1 VVVLHRLKPP
11 VHAVFHYPLSTIH
24 YKKGI
29 ILKSIGIIVLNWQ
42 GWPDTLACLDSL
54 RKLTYPGPISLIV
67 CDNAS
72 GDDSVAQILNW
83 AQQHYATS
91 EIGVLKTD
99 LTTFEKLSNL
109 THTETDLTTFEKL
122 SNLTHTETDL
132 TTFEKLSNLTHTET
146 DFNLTHTETDLTTF
160 EKLSNLTHLPFI
172 LLQTNTNLG
181 FAGGN
186 NVGIRYA
193 LASQRFEYLW
203 LLNNDTTVD
212 SQALSVLCKCAAAQ
226 PQTALFGSTILE
238 YYQRDRVQCAGG
250 CHYFPLLTIFRQ
262 VLAGSP
268 LNVALQH
275 EEAIKLD
282 YISGA
287 AMFLR
292 VATIQQIGLF
302 NEEYFLFYEEL
313 DYTQRL
319 KRQGYEIGWCKHSLV
334 YHKGSASVGNV
345 REGNREKLW
354 KANYYEN
361 LSTLKYTANFH
372 PKLLPLV
379 MVLRFG
385 LKSLALLSRG
395 DFYLF
400 QPLLKAYKDF
410 IKGSG

>member
-1 VVVLHRLKPP
+1 VVLHRLKPP
-11 VHAVFHYPLSTIH
+11 VQPWFIHYSLSTIH
-24 YKKGI
+24 HKKGF

-42 GWPDTLACLDSL
+42 GWRDTLACLDSL

-83 AQQHYATS
+83 AQQHYASS
-91 EIGVLKTD
+91 EIGVLK
-99 LTTFEKLSNL
+99 
-109 THTETDLTTFEKL
+109 
-122 SNLTHTETDL
+122 
-132 TTFEKLSNLTHTET
+132 
-146 DFNLTHTETDLTTF
+146 TDLTTF

-172 LLQTNTNLG
+172 LLQTGANLG
-181 FAGGN
+181 FAGGH

-212 SQALSVLCKCAAAQ
+212 SQALSILCKCAAAQ
-226 PQTALFGSTILE
+226 PQVALFGSTILE

-262 VLAGSP
+262 VLAGST

-282 YISGA
+282 YVSGA

-292 VATIQQIGLF
+292 VAAIRQVGIL

-334 YHKGSASVGNV
+334 YHKGSASVGNA
-345 REGNREKLW
+345 REGNREKLRN
-354 KANYYEN
+354 ANYYEN

-400 QPLLKAYKDF
+400 QPLVKAYKDF
-410 IKGSG
+410 ILETFWWIMDNE